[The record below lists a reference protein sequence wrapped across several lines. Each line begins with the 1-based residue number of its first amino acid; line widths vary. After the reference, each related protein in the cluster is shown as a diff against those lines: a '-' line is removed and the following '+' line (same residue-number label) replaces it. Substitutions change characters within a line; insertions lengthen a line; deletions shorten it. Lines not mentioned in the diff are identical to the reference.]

1 MTDFNLIP
9 NEYLVRRR
17 RSRYVRLY
25 AFLLAGSLV
34 LNGVTFGYFTQL
46 EAMTKNQVEVLQTKQ
61 AATAQQRSQLSV
73 LDARRNN
80 YESELKIL
88 AGLRSGGAAK
98 TMFTTIDRAL
108 PDKDVWFLDWQFRR
122 AGVLVTSTQEAVN
135 TGYFIVV
142 PDKGTQTEDQPW
154 RVQTHMTIKGQAKDH
169 VALSTFVR
177 NLFAQPE
184 IEDVRVRRTTL
195 RSGQSSKNVE
205 FDLAIVLN
213 TEIGVRG

>member
-9 NEYLVRRR
+9 KEYLVRRKR
-17 RSRYVRLY
+17 LRLVRIYGCLLGV
-25 AFLLAGSLV
+25 LLAI
-34 LNGVTFGYFTQL
+34 NGGAYGFFAYTETDTRRNVTQL
-46 EAMTKNQVEVLQTKQ
+46 QEKQ
-61 AATAQQRSQLSV
+61 AATAQQRNELAA
-73 LDARRNN
+73 LDARRKN
-80 YESELKIL
+80 YENELRLL
-88 AGLRSGGAAK
+88 AGLRSGGTAK
-98 TMFTTIDRAL
+98 TMFSTIDRAL

-122 AGVLVTSTQEAVN
+122 AGVVVTANQETID

-142 PDKGTQTEDQPW
+142 PDQDPGENQPW

-195 RSGQSSKNVE
+195 RSGFSSKNVE

-213 TEIGVRG
+213 TEIEAAG

>member
-9 NEYLVRRR
+9 QEYFAQRKRLQLLQIYGCLLGALLVIN
-17 RSRYVRLY
+17 
-25 AFLLAGSLV
+25 AG
-34 LNGVTFGYFTQL
+34 TYGYFAVSEKTTAQS
-46 EAMTKNQVEVLQTKQ
+46 VEDLRAKQ
-61 AATAQQRSQLSV
+61 AATAQQRNQLAV
-73 LDARRNN
+73 LDSRRKN
-80 YESELKIL
+80 YENELRLL
-88 AGLRSGGAAK
+88 AGLRSGGTAK
-98 TMFTTIDRAL
+98 TMFATIDRAL
-108 PDKDVWFLDWQFRR
+108 PEKDVWFLDWQFHR
-122 AGVLVTSTQEAVN
+122 AGVVMTSSQETVE

-142 PDKGTQTEDQPW
+142 PEQEAGENQPW

-195 RSGQSSKNVE
+195 RSGYSSKNVE

-213 TEIGVRG
+213 TEIEVAG

>member
-17 RSRYVRLY
+17 RNDVVRVY
-25 AFLLAGSLV
+25 GFLLVGLLA
-34 LNGVTFGYFTQL
+34 LNGVAFGYYAHQESKT
-46 EAMTKNQVEVLQTKQ
+46 VGEVQALQTKQ
-61 AATAQQRSQLSV
+61 AATAEQRNQLSV
-73 LDARRNN
+73 LDARRKD
-80 YESELKIL
+80 YENELRLL

-122 AGVLVTSTQEAVN
+122 AGVLVTSSQETVN

-142 PDKGTQTEDQPW
+142 PDQGAAREDQPW
-154 RVQTHMTIKGQAKDH
+154 RVQTHMTIKGHAKDH

-195 RSGQSSKNVE
+195 KSGQSSKNVE

-213 TEIGVRG
+213 TEVEVAG